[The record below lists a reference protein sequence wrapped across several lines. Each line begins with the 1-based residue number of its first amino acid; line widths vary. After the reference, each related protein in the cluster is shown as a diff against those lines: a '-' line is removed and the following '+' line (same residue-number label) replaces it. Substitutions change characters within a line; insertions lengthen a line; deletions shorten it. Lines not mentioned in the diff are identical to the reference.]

1 MFNGT
6 MGGDGEIGEV
16 EVLEA
21 ADDTGGFVADN
32 RIVSDVATG
41 LLMRVADDMVFMN
54 NYISDTDGDEFSGTK
69 EDDAASITGHAD
81 G

>member
-6 MGGDGEIGEV
+6 MGGDGEIGAL

-54 NYISDTDGDEFSGTK
+54 NYISDTDGDEFSGTT
-69 EDDAASITGHAD
+69 EDTAASITAHAD